1 MSSVIINPNAD
12 YSPALPKTNQY
23 KEMNGRPAQSFLNT
37 ATWAKAGAV
46 NLLRNRI
53 VSEDGMTNSE
63 AFFNVPVYVGSVN
76 GNVVGLVIGQI
87 KEPLRLFA
95 VANQAA
101 FDSLFAELTKN
112 HGFLESQIQAVG
124 NVLTNNNADGLY
136 AWEGKFFGES
146 KHLKK
151 VWRTAGISTVKQ
163 KQVVTGTNA
172 EVLTKGEVQRLVKE
186 VAKKYNIYNL
196 ELQFGPFDGRILG
209 YAKPNDDG
217 VLPYS
222 LPLGAILWL
231 NDAIIYKHVV
241 LHELAHVMELMEH
254 GLSGHGAGFRANFR
268 KLIKEYLNQN
278 PVGL

>member
-12 YSPALPKTNQY
+12 YSPKLPKTNQY
-23 KEMNGRPAQSFLNT
+23 MEIAGRKAQSFLNT
-37 ATWAKAGAV
+37 AEWTKAGAV

-53 VSEDGMTNSE
+53 VSEDGTSSE
-63 AFFNVPVYVGSVN
+63 AFANVPVYIGKVN
-76 GNVVGLVIGQI
+76 GNTVGLVIGQI

-95 VANQAA
+95 VSDQKS
-101 FDSLFAELTKN
+101 FDALFAELTKN
-112 HGFLESQIQAVG
+112 HGFLESQMQAVG

-136 AWEGKFFGES
+136 AWEGDFFGYG

-151 VWRTAGISTVKQ
+151 IWRTAGISTVKQ

-209 YAKPNDDG
+209 YAKPNDDA

-222 LPLGAILWL
+222 LPLGAILWI
-231 NDAIIYKHVV
+231 NESIIYKHTVI
-241 LHELAHVMELMEH
+241 HELAHIMEFMEH
-254 GLSGHGAGFRANFR
+254 GLSGHGSGFRANYR

-278 PVGL
+278 PAGL